1 MFSYFGCAL
10 RALAV
15 TAVLGAAIVPAS
27 AHEGHDHGEQQAV
40 SAGALPRG
48 EADSNAFEIVAIVRG
63 ENLEIYLDRFA
74 TNEPVTGATIE
85 VESPGGPVKAAAGA
99 DGTYRV
105 AAPWLAK
112 NGRADLIFTVTAG
125 DTTDI
130 LPLTI
135 QNATAP
141 GTAQSAAPRDAA
153 PGGHISMVSVLLV
166 LGGVL
171 MGALLSAIALRG
183 GRRAAALVVIF
194 SMLMGARAPEAHEG
208 HGHEEEKAQVAINTV
223 SGERAQRLPDGAVF
237 VPKTVQR
244 IFAVRTLVAE
254 NAEHRKI
261 TELPGRIIPD
271 PNASGYVQSAVGGRL
286 SAPPGGFPRLGTRV
300 KQDDILG
307 YVTPPI
313 AAIDVSDMRQRQ
325 GELDQQISIVERRFA
340 RYEQLAPSG
349 AISRT
354 QLEDTRLELEG
365 LRERRASIEKSRR
378 EPEALIAPVA
388 GVIAEGSAVAGQ
400 IVQPSSI
407 VFNIIDPSRL
417 WVEALSFESLEPS
430 RGARASTYTGRNY
443 DLVYQ
448 GTGFADRS
456 QSVPVHFAVTGDTA
470 GLRAGQFLTV
480 LVTTDDTK
488 EGLAVPRSS
497 VVRGSN
503 GQDFV
508 YEHTAPERF
517 MARSVRT
524 EPLDGDRV
532 LIVSGFTPGKRI
544 VSQGADL
551 LDHVR

>member
-1 MFSYFGCAL
+1 MLSHFGRAL

-15 TAVLGAAIVPAS
+15 TAVLCGAIAPAS
-27 AHEGHDHGEQQAV
+27 AHEGHEHEEQQPV

-48 EADSNAFEIVAIVRG
+48 EAASDAFEIVAIVRG

-74 TNEPVTGATIE
+74 TNEPVTGATLE
-85 VESPGGPVKAAAGA
+85 VESPDGPVKAAASA

-112 NGRADLIFTVTAG
+112 SGRTDLIFTVTAG

-135 QNATAP
+135 QSAP
-141 GTAQSAAPRDAA
+141 AAAPSVAQQDAA
-153 PGGHISMVSVLLV
+153 AGGYISKGTVLLV
-166 LGGVL
+166 LGGAL
-171 MGALLSAIALRG
+171 IGALFSVIILRC
-183 GRRAAALVVIF
+183 GRRAAALIMILPV
-194 SMLMGARAPEAHEG
+194 LMGAREPETHKG
-208 HGHEEEKAQVAINTV
+208 HGHEEEKAQIAISTV

-244 IFAVRTLVAE
+244 IFALRTLVADS
-254 NAEHRKI
+254 AKHRKV

-286 SAPPGGFPRLGTRV
+286 SPPPGGFPRLGTPV
-300 KQDDILG
+300 KQGDILG

-313 AAIDVSDMRQRQ
+313 QAIDVSDMRQRQ
-325 GELDQQISIVERRFA
+325 GELDQQISIVERRYA

-365 LRERRASIEKSRR
+365 LRDRRASIEKSRR
-378 EPEALIAPVA
+378 EPEALISPVA

-430 RGARASTYTGRNY
+430 RGARASTYTGKNY

-488 EGLAVPRSS
+488 EGLAVPRNS

-508 YEHTAPERF
+508 YEHVAPERF
-517 MARSVRT
+517 VARSVRT

>member
-1 MFSYFGCAL
+1 MLSHFGRAL
-10 RALAV
+10 RAVAV
-15 TAVLGAAIVPAS
+15 TAVLCGAMTPAS
-27 AHEGHDHGEQQAV
+27 AHEGHDHGEQPPI

-48 EADSNAFEIVAIVRG
+48 EADSDTFEIVAIVRG

-74 TNEPVTGATIE
+74 TNEPVTGATLE
-85 VESPGGPVKAAAGA
+85 VESPNGPVKASADA

-112 NGRADLIFTVTAG
+112 SGRTELIFTVTAG

-135 QNATAP
+135 QSAP
-141 GTAQSAAPRDAA
+141 GVTQSAAQQETAA
-153 PGGHISMVSVLLV
+153 TGPINKVSVLLV
-166 LGGVL
+166 LGGALV
-171 MGALLSAIALRG
+171 GALLSAIVLRR
-183 GRRAAALVVIF
+183 GRRAAALVAVF
-194 SMLMGARAPEAHEG
+194 SVLMGAHELQAHEG
-208 HGHEEEKAQVAINTV
+208 HGHEEEKAQVAISTV

-254 NAEHRKI
+254 NAKHRKA

-300 KQDDILG
+300 KQGDILG

-325 GELDQQISIVERRFA
+325 GELDQQISIVERRYA

-354 QLEDTRLELEG
+354 QLDDTRLELEG
-365 LRERRASIEKSRR
+365 LRERRASIDKSRR

-480 LVTTDDTK
+480 LVTTDETK

-508 YEHTAPERF
+508 YEHIAPERF